1 VQIVGPLLR
10 PVALD
15 SLNAVSDTAGYLPL
29 PALKEKGFDIRFDPA
44 KVEMQFIPGLEQRA
58 TGKLSARQGREAIRS
73 ENIAPPAAIAGYVNL
88 RAGADYS
95 SAPFGE
101 EEAATRAR
109 VAFDG
114 AMRWSDIVLE
124 SAAVFEAEDGFARGA
139 TRLVYDM
146 PEEALRF
153 AAGDISPLRADVQGG
168 ADLLGLSVEKS
179 YRKLQPGRNIRPTGS
194 RSFRIERPSNVDV
207 LVNGHVVQRLNLR
220 PGDYDLSDLPLAV
233 GANDISL
240 VIEDDVGQRR
250 TLDFTVFSGRALL
263 APGVSEWAVS
273 AGMASR
279 YDAAGVPGIAN
290 LYSDLAY
297 DASAP
302 VVTGF
307 YERGLTPDLTA
318 TVHLQADPGT
328 VMGGGGAAFQT
339 SFGFWALDAALSQS
353 AAHGPGYAA
362 GIGYDLTNIEGSDG
376 VTRSFRIA
384 ADYRSAH
391 FAAVDVLAPCNETM
405 LDLSAIYSQ
414 PLLWN
419 IAGSISG
426 TYSVGRGAYADRYGV
441 DVSLTRAFTPSL
453 SASMSAGFDEAR
465 GGGAHEGENA
475 FTAALRLNY
484 RVDDKSSID
493 TAHEIGA
500 GSHSRLGY
508 RYQQG
513 SGAGS
518 WNAQASLDR
527 AGGFG
532 PSEGDDF
539 GLNGS
544 MGYIGN
550 RAELSVSQ
558 RAGLAGVHTD
568 TLDQRTSVTAGTA
581 LAFADG
587 RFAVGRPVSNGF
599 AIVEPHKTIADSS
612 VIVGTRQEA
621 ERPTPDGLGP
631 TLVSEISP
639 YSPARL
645 AYDVDNL
652 PVGYD
657 LGAGSFDLAPAY
669 KSGYRLT
676 VGSDY
681 AVTAFGTLVDDKGE
695 PIALLTGTA
704 KEEGKDGPTVTVFTN
719 RTGRFGAQGLRPGRW
734 LLEMATEPPTRF
746 VMEVP
751 QDAIGLVKLETLRPE
766 ARQ

>member
-1 VQIVGPLLR
+1 VLR
-10 PVALD
+10 
-15 SLNAVSDTAGYLPL
+15 
-29 PALKEKGFDIRFDPA
+29 
-44 KVEMQFIPGLEQRA
+44 
-58 TGKLSARQGREAIRS
+58 
-73 ENIAPPAAIAGYVNL
+73 IAGYVNL

-328 VMGGGGAAFQT
+328 VMGGPGPHSRPA
-339 SFGFWALDAALSQS
+339 S
-353 AAHGPGYAA
+353 ASGR
-362 GIGYDLTNIEGSDG
+362 S
-376 VTRSFRIA
+376 TR
-384 ADYRSAH
+384 RSA
-391 FAAVDVLAPCNETM
+391 
-405 LDLSAIYSQ
+405 
-414 PLLWN
+414 
-419 IAGSISG
+419 
-426 TYSVGRGAYADRYGV
+426 
-441 DVSLTRAFTPSL
+441 
-453 SASMSAGFDEAR
+453 
-465 GGGAHEGENA
+465 
-475 FTAALRLNY
+475 
-484 RVDDKSSID
+484 
-493 TAHEIGA
+493 
-500 GSHSRLGY
+500 SR
-508 RYQQG
+508 
-513 SGAGS
+513 
-518 WNAQASLDR
+518 
-527 AGGFG
+527 
-532 PSEGDDF
+532 
-539 GLNGS
+539 
-544 MGYIGN
+544 
-550 RAELSVSQ
+550 
-558 RAGLAGVHTD
+558 
-568 TLDQRTSVTAGTA
+568 
-581 LAFADG
+581 
-587 RFAVGRPVSNGF
+587 
-599 AIVEPHKTIADSS
+599 PHM
-612 VIVGTRQEA
+612 
-621 ERPTPDGLGP
+621 
-631 TLVSEISP
+631 
-639 YSPARL
+639 
-645 AYDVDNL
+645 
-652 PVGYD
+652 
-657 LGAGSFDLAPAY
+657 APATPPASAMTSPIS
-669 KSGYRLT
+669 KGAT
-676 VGSDY
+676 V
-681 AVTAFGTLVDDKGE
+681 
-695 PIALLTGTA
+695 
-704 KEEGKDGPTVTVFTN
+704 
-719 RTGRFGAQGLRPGRW
+719 
-734 LLEMATEPPTRF
+734 
-746 VMEVP
+746 
-751 QDAIGLVKLETLRPE
+751 
-766 ARQ
+766 